1 MKKTVH
7 ESKKEGRIIN
17 VSSTGHQY
25 FRYSEGIRFDKIN
38 DQSSYKSWIAYGQS
52 KLANILHANE
62 LARRLKED
70 GVNITANSVH
80 PGIVVTN
87 IFRHNNIVNGVMNML
102 ARCGLKNVKQGAA
115 TICYLALHPQVSGI
129 SGEFFMD
136 GYVAK
141 ASSQGRDI
149 DLAKKLWDYSMNLT
163 EQNT

>member
-1 MKKTVH
+1 M
-7 ESKKEGRIIN
+7 SP
-17 VSSTGHQY
+17 
-25 FRYSEGIRFDKIN
+25 
-38 DQSSYKSWIAYGQS
+38 
-52 KLANILHANE
+52 
-62 LARRLKED
+62 RL
-70 GVNITANSVH
+70 
-80 PGIVVTN
+80 VTN
-87 IFRHNNIVNGVMNML
+87 TLDIAKEYVLIKLMINQGVMNML